1 MRRRGTG
8 LLMTGFVAV
17 LAFAAGYWP
26 QHKKYLGAMEELHTS
41 DQKMLA
47 ALASQRIFYM
57 ENLMLQVLDLTA
69 HQESKEAHRLASQ
82 FFLEVRANVARPDMA
97 QYSNQLKA
105 IAEKSDAIEAA
116 IDKQDPASRD
126 LLRNVMQEL
135 AKIAAPQPNV
145 KEPPEL
151 LPTPAAP
158 PN

>member
-1 MRRRGTG
+1 MRHNGTG
-8 LLMTGFVAV
+8 LLMAGIVAV
-17 LAFAAGYWP
+17 LAFVAGYWP
-26 QHKKYLGAMEELHTS
+26 QHQKYLGALEELHAS

-47 ALASQRIFYM
+47 VQASQRIFYM

-69 HQESKEAHRLASQ
+69 HQELKEAHKLASQ
-82 FFLEVRANVARPDMA
+82 FFLEVRANMARPDMA

-116 IDKQDPASRD
+116 IDKQDTASRD
-126 LLRNVMQEL
+126 LLRDVMQEL
-135 AKIAAPQPNV
+135 AQIAAPPPTV